1 MACQSTYY
9 ALSGLKNETSSQHD
23 LERKTIAK
31 HQNKNFITMKIK
43 TRTVTLTRRILIK
56 NLYFQPNMALPLLSL
71 TEIFATLLTLLGK
84 NDPKTII

>member
-23 LERKTIAK
+23 SERKTIAD
-31 HQNKNFITMKIK
+31 HQNKNFILMQIK
-43 TRTVTLTRRILIK
+43 TRTAMFIRRILIK
-56 NLYFQPNMALPLLSL
+56 NPYFQPNMALPLLSL
-71 TEIFATLLTLLGK
+71 TAIFATLLTLPGK